1 MNSEYKYLVKDI
13 LDNNE
18 FSKLEIERHHGTNR
32 LIHSKRVSH
41 YSYRICKILGID
53 YVAAARGGLLHDFF
67 IYEKEITK
75 KDRFKLIFTHPQQAL
90 RNAEKYYELSD
101 KEKNIIVSHMFPANI
116 NLPKYLE
123 SWIIS
128 TVDKIVAIYEF
139 VESFSMKNAAVP
151 NLYLLLLT
159 RIFN

>member
-1 MNSEYKYLVKDI
+1 MTSEYEYLVKDI
-13 LDNNE
+13 LNNNE
-18 FSKLEIERHHGTNR
+18 FNKLGMEKHHGTNR
-32 LIHSKRVSH
+32 LVHSKRVS
-41 YSYRICKILGID
+41 YFSYRICRIIGLD

-67 IYEKEITK
+67 IYK
-75 KDRFKLIFTHPQQAL
+75 KKIAKIDRFKLIFTHPQEAL
-90 RNAEKYYELSD
+90 NNSKKYYELSD

-139 VESFSMKNAAVP
+139 IESYSMKNATEP

-159 RIFN
+159 RLFN